1 MTSERQTGMRKKK
14 LRIEETNIPK
24 PRDPNAQA
32 MWGRC
37 RAQTFKDKT
46 KYSRK
51 DKHKGRDF

>member
-1 MTSERQTGMRKKK
+1 MAKRKKLK
-14 LRIEETNIPK
+14 EIK

-37 RAQTFKDKT
+37 RSQVFKDKT

-51 DKHKGRDF
+51 VKHVHKEV